1 MDFDK
6 INADQICSVK
16 SVINEKCNEFTHKK
30 QIKIFSFLLQKE
42 GYYKW
47 GHPSH
52 TLMTKEEIESKY
64 ECFCKDEI
72 VYLNTHL
79 EIKMSNGNIHTKFFK
94 TEEDLKEFTDTFL
107 MNLNLIDA

>member
-16 SVINEKCNEFTHKK
+16 SHINKICDEFTYKK

-52 TLMTKEEIESKY
+52 TLMTKDEIESKY
-64 ECFCKDEI
+64 HCFCKNEL
-72 VYLNTHL
+72 VYLNPNL
-79 EIKMSNGNIHTKFFK
+79 VIKTSDGYIHNKFFK
-94 TEEDLKEFTDTFL
+94 NEEDLKEFTDTFL